1 MSKKSESI
9 LFHSPASISWFK
21 TTALNSYKGTEP
33 IFTLRSCV
41 LGVRRASSSG
51 QSEEH
56 CHADRHTMQS
66 ESVSNKETKRTFAGN
81 ARYRQILLLDLKLWG
96 CEGRVAACYYKE
108 RDYMERANTEELG
121 NGERQADKIV
131 GAILWAP
138 APNSTGTISLLT
150 LVNPLLRYKPGVTGK
165 FDLGVQKE
173 AGQRLT
179 QFCQENTL
187 VIANTLFQLHMRRLY
202 T

>member
-1 MSKKSESI
+1 MCPHSFLNDSILSDNKSSLFWKGFKKILYKYETSSLWINEQPKRVSKKSECI

-66 ESVSNKETKRTFAGN
+66 EPVSNKETKRTFAGN
-81 ARYRQILLLDLKLWG
+81 ARYRQILLLDLKCGDMKVGWLLGNTKRETTWK
-96 CEGRVAACYYKE
+96 EPIQKNWEME
-108 RDYMERANTEELG
+108 RD
-121 NGERQADKIV
+121 K
-131 GAILWAP
+131 
-138 APNSTGTISLLT
+138 LT
-150 LVNPLLRYKPGVTGK
+150 K
-165 FDLGVQKE
+165 
-173 AGQRLT
+173 
-179 QFCQENTL
+179 
-187 VIANTLFQLHMRRLY
+187 
-202 T
+202 